1 MQTKNLIIPIVG
13 DFAGP
18 KALRE
23 VGAFLKEHSATVT
36 AFYVSNVEDYLRTNG
51 VWQKFC
57 ANVATIPIDTSSLFI
72 RPGNRIAIP
81 IGNALDATFSS
92 MAAETASCAAK

>member
-1 MQTKNLIIPIVG
+1 
-13 DFAGP
+13 
-18 KALRE
+18 
-23 VGAFLKEHSATVT
+23 VT

-92 MAAETASCAAK
+92 MATETASCTAK

>member
-23 VGAFLKEHSATVT
+23 VGAFVKEPSANVT

-72 RPGNRIAIP
+72 RPGN
-81 IGNALDATFSS
+81 IGNALGATFGS